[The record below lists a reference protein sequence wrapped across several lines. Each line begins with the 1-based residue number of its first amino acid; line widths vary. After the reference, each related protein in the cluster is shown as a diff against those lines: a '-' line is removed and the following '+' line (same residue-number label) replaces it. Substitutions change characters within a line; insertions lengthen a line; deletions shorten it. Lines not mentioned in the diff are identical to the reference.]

1 MKFILRTAPFLA
13 AVAACFLPAAPAE
26 AGGEKVVK
34 IGLVKSLFRDKEES
48 SVKGLTTAFGDL
60 MKEATGLTGSMQVL
74 GDASDVG
81 KQLQDGKV
89 QLGVFH
95 GYEFAWAKQKYPDL
109 RPLCIA
115 INQDRNLY
123 AHLMVKYDSDIKDFA
138 QLKGKVFA
146 LPNHTQAHSRL
157 FVERALAA
165 AGGES
170 PEKYFGKVVKHRHV
184 EAALDDVVRGKV
196 QAAVADGVALEG
208 YKSLK
213 PGAYTALKSV
223 QKSVTF
229 PASVVAYREGGLDE
243 ATRKRLRDGMIGANK
258 RERSR
263 ELMTMWKLTAFEDPP
278 ADYARTLEG
287 VAKAYPPPGGG
298 DSKAAP

>member
-1 MKFILRTAPFLA
+1 MKFILRTAPVLA
-13 AVAACFLPAAPAE
+13 ALAACCLPAAPAD
-26 AGGEKVVK
+26 AGGGKDVK

-48 SVKGLTTAFGDL
+48 SIKGLTTAFGDL

-74 GDASDVG
+74 GDAFDVA

-109 RPLCIA
+109 KPLCIA
-115 INQDRNLY
+115 INQDRNLS
-123 AHLMVKYDSDIKDFA
+123 AHLMVKFDSDIKDFA

-146 LPNHTQAHSRL
+146 LPNHTQAHSQL
-157 FVERALAA
+157 FVEREVQK
-165 AGGES
+165 AGGDS
-170 PEKYFGKVVKHRHV
+170 PDKFFGKVMKHRHV

-196 QAAVADGVALEG
+196 QAALADGTALEG

-213 PGAYTALKSV
+213 PGAYSALKSV

-243 ATRKRLRDGMIGANK
+243 ATRKKLRDGMIGASK
-258 RERSR
+258 KERSR
-263 ELMTMWKLTAFEDPP
+263 ELMTMWKLTDFEDPP

-287 VAKAYPPPGGG
+287 VVKAYPPPKGN
-298 DSKAAP
+298 DKAAP